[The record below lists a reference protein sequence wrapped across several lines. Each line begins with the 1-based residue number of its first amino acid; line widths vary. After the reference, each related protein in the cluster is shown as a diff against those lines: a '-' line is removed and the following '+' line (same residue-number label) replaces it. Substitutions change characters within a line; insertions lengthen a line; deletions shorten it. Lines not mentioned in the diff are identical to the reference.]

1 MKGLK
6 TPLLVLAATVALL
19 AALPFGYQVVTGQ
32 PIGANTLLLTDA
44 ASGSAPAV
52 RANGQDA
59 NISINVVPKGTGTLL
74 LSGVPIPGVSGGA
87 GVFTTIT
94 ASGLVTQN
102 GGEVTLQTA
111 PSGVTATLKSGP
123 IRVFHNFTDQAT
135 TGTALQT
142 LYTYTLPANVLNT
155 VGQSL
160 HIQAEAVVAANANN
174 KNWQIT
180 FGATTLY
187 STAAVAFNNVNIRID
202 CNLFLTAASA
212 QKSLCQT
219 IATTAAG
226 GVSLTVNAGSL
237 LTTPAENNAAP
248 IVINFQGTTPTAA
261 GDLTARYAFVDMWPN
276 GQ

>member
-1 MKGLK
+1 MNKTLSKILGGLI
-6 TPLLVLAATVALL
+6 LVGFLAAGYVYAQPLFSNNLFALGGNAGVAPQLQ
-19 AALPFGYQVVTGQ
+19 AVG
-32 PIGANTLLLTDA
+32 TD
-44 ASGSAPAV
+44 P
-52 RANGQDA
+52 
-59 NISINVVPKGTGTLL
+59 NISINLVPKGTGTVQFNGSTL
-74 LSGVPIPGVSGGA
+74 PGLGGA
-87 GVFTTIT
+87 GTFTTIT

-102 GGEVTLQTA
+102 GGEVALQTA

-123 IRVFHNFTDQAT
+123 LRLFHNLTDQAT
-135 TGTALQT
+135 TGLVLQT

-202 CNLFLTAASA
+202 CNLFMTGAAT
-212 QKSLCQT
+212 QKSLCQA

-237 LTTPAENNAAP
+237 LTTPAETLSGP
-248 IVINFQGTTPTAA
+248 VVINFQATTPTSA
-261 GDLTARYAFVDMWPN
+261 GDLTARYAFVDLWPN

>member
-59 NISINVVPKGTGTLL
+59 NISINIVPKGTGTVQVN
-74 LSGVPIPGVSGGA
+74 GVPVVATSTPS
-87 GVFTTIT
+87 FTTLT
-94 ASGLVTQN
+94 VTGASTLTGGYTSTLGLV
-102 GGEVTLQTA
+102 
-111 PSGVTATLKSGP
+111 PSLTATLKAGP
-123 IRVFHNFTDQAT
+123 LRAFHSAADAAT
-135 TGTALQT
+135 TGTGIQT
-142 LYTYTLPANVLNT
+142 LYTYSLPANALAAD
-155 VGQSL
+155 GQSL
-160 HIQAEAVVAANANN
+160 HIRGEAVVAANANN
-174 KNWQIT
+174 KNWQID

-202 CNLFLTAASA
+202 CELFRTGAAT

-219 IATTAAG
+219 IASTAAG

-237 LTTPAENNAAP
+237 LTTPAETLSAP
-248 IVINFQGTTPTAA
+248 VTINWRGTTPTAA
-261 GDLTARYAFVDMWPN
+261 GDLTARYAYVDWYPQ

>member
-1 MKGLK
+1 MKPTRLLIGLAA
-6 TPLLVLAATVALL
+6 LIAVLAAV
-19 AALPFGYQVVTGQ
+19 PFGYQAVTGQ

-74 LSGVPIPGVSGGA
+74 LNGVPLPGVGGGA
-87 GVFTTIT
+87 GVFTTVT
-94 ASGLVTQN
+94 ASGLITQN

-123 IRVFHNFTDQAT
+123 IRVFHNLTDAPT
-135 TGTALQT
+135 TGTVIQN

-160 HIQAEAVVAANANN
+160 HIQAETTIAATANN
-174 KNWQIT
+174 KRWNIT
-180 FGATTLY
+180 FGATTIAD
-187 STAAVAFNNVNIRID
+187 STLAAFNNTIIRLD
-202 CNLFLTAASA
+202 CNVFLTAAAA
-212 QKSLCQT
+212 QKSVCQIISST
-219 IATTAAG
+219 ATGIST
-226 GVSLTVNAGSL
+226 TVNAAGNV
-237 LTTPAENNAAP
+237 TTPAENAAAP
-248 IVINFQGTTPTAA
+248 IVINFQGTTPTVA
-261 GDLTARYAFVDMWPN
+261 GDMTARYAFVDMWPN